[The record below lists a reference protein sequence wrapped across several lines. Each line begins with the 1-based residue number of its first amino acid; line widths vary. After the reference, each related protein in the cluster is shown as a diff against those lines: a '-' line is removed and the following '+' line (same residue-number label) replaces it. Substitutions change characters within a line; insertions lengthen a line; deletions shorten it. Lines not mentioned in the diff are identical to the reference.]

1 MSGKSQAATRLE
13 KNRVQIGAKLYK
25 GLMVIVRTL
34 DLLLREVG
42 TYWSRGTNLPEL
54 RCSGRASGDKGRTRK
69 LSQQFR

>member
-1 MSGKSQAATRLE
+1 MSGNSQAATRLE
-13 KNRVQIGAKLYK
+13 KNRVQTGAKSYK

-42 TYWSRGTNLPEL
+42 SYWSSGTNLPKL
-54 RCSGRASGDKGRTRK
+54 RCSGRASEDKGRTRK